1 MQIHTVGG
9 VDSILLFVVVVCV
22 LYNSDLFDP
31 RSGKWLLP
39 MDKDFLWGHG

>member
-9 VDSILLFVVVVCV
+9 VDAILLFVVVVCV

-31 RSGKWLLP
+31 LSGKWLLP